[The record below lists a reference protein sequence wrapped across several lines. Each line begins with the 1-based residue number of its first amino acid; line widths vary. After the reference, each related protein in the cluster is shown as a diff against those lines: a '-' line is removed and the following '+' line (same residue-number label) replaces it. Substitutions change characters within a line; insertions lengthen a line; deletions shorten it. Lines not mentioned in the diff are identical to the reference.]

1 MRVRVEKGKMIIW
14 NKTKTFWFLFID
26 NKPYGYFGT
35 KREAI
40 NKSKEHVPIT
50 QTSVPG

>member
-14 NKTKTFWFLFID
+14 NKTNWFWFLFID
-26 NKPYGYFGT
+26 NKPYGYFST

-40 NKSKEHVPIT
+40 NKSKEHAPIT
-50 QTSVPG
+50 QTSALG